1 MHLIIYISDYTGTDK
16 ELGKDLIKI
25 HKSSIKN
32 NLDFDITGVLFYHNG
47 NFLQVLEGRKEQ
59 LEQLMTTLEN
69 DPRHTCITRIVDI
82 EVATRGF
89 SGWNMD
95 VFNLDDDAIIERK
108 DLTAYEE
115 IFSTQCTMDSAI
127 FIKML
132 KSLYKDAALYK
143 IVSE

>member
-1 MHLIIYISDYTGTDK
+1 
-16 ELGKDLIKI
+16 
-25 HKSSIKN
+25 
-32 NLDFDITGVLFYHNG
+32 
-47 NFLQVLEGRKEQ
+47 
-59 LEQLMTTLEN
+59 
-69 DPRHTCITRIVDI
+69 
-82 EVATRGF
+82 
-89 SGWNMD
+89 MD